1 MTNDW
6 KAEKFDSRR
15 RSQTPSQ
22 GPGAVSP
29 GVAEELLG
37 GPTEVT
43 SLVMADGVLFYATA
57 GGWLYAFDVASGD
70 AVWSQ
75 SAADLTHDHSRGGPW
90 LCVVGEFLVVGGTS
104 IAVYRTADGRITNQF
119 GAPPTPDGDS
129 GINTL
134 STHEWKP
141 TAVDSNSIIATR
153 QGVARLYSLDGTE
166 HWEYSIDDG
175 RFCHPSADSE
185 RVYLLQRQVV
195 GAAPEPIVDGIVHAL
210 TLSGESVWD
219 VDIHGHVDRFNDA
232 SAPVVGDTGVFIA
245 QEASSGSPT
254 GDGLTRIEKH
264 TGEIDWQ
271 RDGEYHIALGPNV
284 LYATDT
290 YKDHILALDSET
302 GDVNWSQD
310 IDRHPDSP
318 TVNATSTTVA
328 GDRLYTYVGQQLC
341 VVDTTSGDVI
351 DTRTF
356 STFEPVRHIVGNHA
370 LFIGTADGY
379 VVKLGGA
386 DAVPESPDKFCT
398 VCGNNLEEYTD
409 PKYCPQCGHSL
420 VE

>member
-1 MTNDW
+1 MTDDW
-6 KAEKFDSRR
+6 KTEKFDSRR
-15 RSQTPSQ
+15 KSQTPSR
-22 GPGAVSP
+22 GPDTVSP
-29 GVAEELLG
+29 GVAEQLLG

-43 SLVMADGVLFYATA
+43 SLVMADGVLFYVTA
-57 GGWLYAFDVASGD
+57 GGWLYAFDATSED

-75 SAADLTHDHSRGGPW
+75 SVADLTHDHSRGGPW
-90 LCVVGEFLVVGGTS
+90 LCAVGEFLVVGGTY
-104 IAVYRTADGRITNQF
+104 IAVYRTADGTMTNQF
-119 GAPPTPDGDS
+119 GAPPTGT
-129 GINTL
+129 NTL
-134 STHEWKP
+134 SRHSWKP
-141 TAVDSNSIIATR
+141 MAVDSNSIIATR

-166 HWEYSIDDG
+166 HWEYAIDDG

-195 GAAPEPIVDGIVHAL
+195 GAVPEPVVDGTVHAL
-210 TLSGESVWD
+210 TFSGEPVWNT
-219 VDIHGHVDRFNDA
+219 DIRGHVDRFNEA

-245 QEASSGSPT
+245 QESSSGTPRGSR
-254 GDGLTRIEKH
+254 LTRINKH
-264 TGEIDWQ
+264 TGEINWQ
-271 RDGEYHIALGPNV
+271 RDGEYHIALGPDA

-290 YKDHILALDSET
+290 YKDRILALDSGT

-310 IDRHPDSP
+310 IGGHPDSP
-318 TVNATSTTVA
+318 TVSATSTTVA
-328 GDRLYTYVGQQLC
+328 GGRLYTYVGQRLC
-341 VVDTTSGDVI
+341 VADTASGDVI

-379 VVKLGGA
+379 VVKLG
-386 DAVPESPDKFCT
+386 DANAGPDSLDEFCT
-398 VCGNNLEEYTD
+398 NCGNNLKEYTD